1 MSRKETEFVLPES
14 RIIYESDKVIKYS
27 ADYIQGIR
35 ESVYYKS
42 LNHPNIIKCDSV
54 EFVKEGNRTLVKI
67 IFIRYVSIDKI
78 QFTPKLASQMFR
90 EIADALAYLEANQIL
105 QSDVKEGNIFYDQD
119 LKIFVL
125 ADFDLAYY
133 TTECFINRTATPLTR
148 PPEVAIVTLEEEK
161 YWEDIRPYRRYQTS
175 FDRRSP
181 YKNALSNW
189 KGDVF
194 SLGIVVSTI
203 LADKDWFP
211 NRDSLRGWY
220 SPELTDQVNEQ
231 DYQRRLNKIL
241 KEISD
246 YEYFDL
252 LKQCLE
258 FDYQKRPSPTELS
271 KDLGIAKVYSSCQ
284 MIPQDTFNLYEII
297 YEDISHYEKYNAE
310 KDAIVRKKK
319 SSRMFATYFSLKN
332 RLPKDILEY
341 ALVMSS
347 VLFLSAL
354 LCFEDSSFYPNNI
367 LDHFILFSGK
377 EMFWAHE
384 ENEEPKTYF
393 KLLGSYNE
401 TPEDFMKKFD
411 SLGVENIFDVC
422 RTLDFHL
429 LF

>member
-258 FDYQKRPSPTELS
+258 FDYQK
-271 KDLGIAKVYSSCQ
+271 I
-284 MIPQDTFNLYEII
+284 
-297 YEDISHYEKYNAE
+297 
-310 KDAIVRKKK
+310 
-319 SSRMFATYFSLKN
+319 
-332 RLPKDILEY
+332 
-341 ALVMSS
+341 
-347 VLFLSAL
+347 
-354 LCFEDSSFYPNNI
+354 
-367 LDHFILFSGK
+367 
-377 EMFWAHE
+377 
-384 ENEEPKTYF
+384 
-393 KLLGSYNE
+393 
-401 TPEDFMKKFD
+401 
-411 SLGVENIFDVC
+411 
-422 RTLDFHL
+422 
-429 LF
+429 